1 MLKPPFVVG
10 SAKMSRVV
18 NGALLSQ
25 KKLYIACLMSETA
38 QAGMGV
44 DVAVYHRV
52 EVSNPFM
59 MRVS

>member
-1 MLKPPFVVG
+1 
-10 SAKMSRVV
+10 MSQVV

-25 KKLYIACLMSETA
+25 KKLYIACSMSETA

-59 MRVS
+59 MRVLPL